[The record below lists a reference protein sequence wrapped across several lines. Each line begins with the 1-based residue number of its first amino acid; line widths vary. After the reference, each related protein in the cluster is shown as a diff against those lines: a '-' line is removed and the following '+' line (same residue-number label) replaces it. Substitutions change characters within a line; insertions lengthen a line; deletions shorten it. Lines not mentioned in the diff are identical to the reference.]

1 MAKDSAALKESG
13 NLRQSLFLILFGGAF
28 LGAYYPVLSSLVRAW
43 ANSDDHSHGFAIIP
57 LALYFVWQKR
67 EALQETQLRGAW
79 PGLCLAVLSLLCY
92 IVAKKGEM
100 QTIAS
105 SSMIFFIW
113 GSTIYLFGYRVFRMC
128 LFSLLILFFMVPVPT
143 QIIAALTIPLQ
154 VIVTKASVG
163 LASIIGIPI
172 YREGNVIN
180 LSGGTFEVVQACSGL
195 RSIMALLTLGAAV
208 SYFTLRSNLLRGVL
222 FLLAVPI
229 ALAVNIMRVFVLVS
243 VFHFNKIDLSHGTA
257 HTMLGLAVFV
267 AALGL
272 FILCGK
278 GLSLCER

>member
-1 MAKDSAALKESG
+1 MANNSVALKQSSS
-13 NLRQSLFLILFGGAF
+13 LRQTLFLIVFAGAF

-43 ANSDDHSHGFAIIP
+43 AASDDYSHGFAIIP

-67 EALQETQLRGAW
+67 PALLEQEFRGAW
-79 PGLCLAVLSLLCY
+79 PGLLLAVLSLLCY
-92 IVAKKGEM
+92 VVAKKGEM
-100 QTIAS
+100 QTAAS
-105 SSMIFFIW
+105 VSMIFFIW
-113 GSTIYLFGYRVFRMC
+113 GSVIYLLGYRVFRIC
-128 LFSLLILFFMVPVPT
+128 LFPLLILFFMVPVPA

-154 VIVTKASVG
+154 VIVTKASVA
-163 LASIIGIPI
+163 LASVIGIPI

-180 LSGGTFEVVQACSGL
+180 LPGGVFEVVQACSGL

-208 SYFTLRSNLLRGVL
+208 SYFTLRSNLLRLVL
-222 FLLAVPI
+222 FFLAIPI

-243 VFHFNKIDLSHGTA
+243 VFHFNKIDLSHGTP
-257 HTMLGLAVFV
+257 HTMLGLGVFV

-272 FILCGK
+272 FVLSGK